1 MSQGISNF
9 QIEQAFKN
17 SNDLDI
23 NDNFVS
29 AFIDYKSMTSEKKE
43 KYPFLI
49 ANTDS
54 SDKNGMH
61 WWSILDIEPKAN
73 ILFFDSFGVDGVKT
87 FIIQEDKKVV
97 QKILFG
103 KEQSIRTDNKIT
115 LVNIKFNL
123 NACKNLSKKE
133 LDNLSDTARDFFYF
147 VQSLGNKPRLRNFV
161 NIWMVEDRVQNRSS
175 VTCDIFQIYFHDNL
189 FNPDQNSKIQ
199 NKKQLNKKI
208 T

>member
-1 MSQGISNF
+1 M
-9 QIEQAFKN
+9 
-17 SNDLDI
+17 
-23 NDNFVS
+23 
-29 AFIDYKSMTSEKKE
+29 
-43 KYPFLI
+43 
-49 ANTDS
+49 
-54 SDKNGMH
+54 
-61 WWSILDIEPKAN
+61 
-73 ILFFDSFGVDGVKT
+73 KT
-87 FIIQEDKKVV
+87 FIIQDDKKAV

-123 NACKNLSKKE
+123 NARKNLSKKE

-161 NIWMVEDRVQNRSS
+161 NIWMVEDRVQNRNS